1 MSTRRF
7 SLLSS
12 LLSFLL
18 SVMVVLAAVAAP
30 LEAGTNAGGRAARLG
45 GTALVAATDNPVVT
59 ENQLPG
65 SDEWVLGQNGRRVAD
80 DVDQQIK
87 GYASATS
94 VAAGES
100 VDIKVSVNPPQ
111 AYTAQVFRLGYYG
124 GKGARLVRTVA
135 DLTGTQQPACT
146 PDSATGLIECG
157 WATGLRLDVDSTWTS
172 GIYLVLLTNAAGYQ
186 SYAQFVVRD
195 DTRRSALL
203 FDQSVM
209 TYQAYNA
216 YPSDGGPGCKGVPL
230 TGKDL
235 YDTQSSTAPTV
246 TGTPRAVKVSFD
258 RPYSCSGGGSLLDPD
273 WSWEGY
279 FLTWLEMKGYDVT
292 YATDVDVH
300 LRPQTLLGHQGVL
313 VVGHDE
319 YWSKEMFDAFE
330 RARDNG
336 VNLGLFGAND
346 AYWQTR
352 LEPSSSGVPARTMVV
367 YKNTPNNSY
376 STVDPVA
383 DPALRTVRFQ
393 DPPVNRPAQTLV
405 GTSLLG
411 STDRSTLNTDLVSAV
426 PTGWPWNAAGVAPG
440 ATFAGLVGYEVEAIS
455 CHYPLPANTGFSAL
469 AASPFTGS
477 DKVSGTAHATVYTA
491 PSGALVFNAGTMS
504 WVWGLVQKADPRD
517 PTRNRTLYDPGLEAG
532 TAVVV
537 DALAGLGPRPQLP
550 SFTPDCTTDLSM
562 GFEGSGVTG
571 TDGAMRSF
579 GSVARDTSAPVTG
592 NGSAR
597 VTGAASYLDQPT
609 TAVDFVTVDFQLR
622 LNAVPAYP
630 VRVAVVSSQ
639 ITDIGNLVLNPV
651 SGGASLRLRNGSPP
665 VGATSGVLEPGVTY
679 RVRLVQNRGSGTNGV
694 LAAWVAPDGADL
706 GAPFAQTT
714 SATFTGKADKVRLG
728 STTNS
733 QTTPPV
739 LDADIDSVH
748 VYGGPAPASLS
759 LPPAPPSGLT
769 AAMSGTAVQL
779 RWTDNATTE
788 SAYLVQRSADN
799 GSSWVQVASLAADS
813 TGYLDAAVTAST
825 TYAYRVLATNANG
838 PSAPSP
844 TQSITT
850 PSTPPNAPTGLTATP
865 VSVSRTDLTWVD
877 QSDDE
882 TGFELQRSST
892 SDFASASS
900 WTLPAGT
907 TTYSDSSGEG
917 TAWYRVRAL
926 GASPSPWTPAV
937 SGARKA
943 DLTFEAGSLTGAMGA
958 TTVAGPVSL
967 ETAAPLVGLGS
978 ARFPAGTSAAYLE
991 QRLSSTAPETFVTL
1005 TLRVGS
1011 LATSDTRIV
1020 QSLNGTGGSAP
1031 TTGSFWLKA
1040 DGTLLLR
1047 NYNTTIGTGTRLT
1060 PGVTYRLGLH
1070 QKRVSDG
1077 AVLLEGFL
1085 APAGQAF
1092 GTPFARTTSTPV
1104 TTTTDITTVRVGA
1117 MASSAYPGL
1126 VADEIHIDSA
1136 FMPTR

>member
-1 MSTRRF
+1 MSTRRL
-7 SLLSS
+7 SLP
-12 LLSFLL
+12 SFLL
-18 SVMVVLAAVAAP
+18 PVVAVIAVVAAP
-30 LEAGTNAGGRAARLG
+30 LGAGVTAGGAAGRLG
-45 GTALVAATDNPVVT
+45 ETALVAATDNPVVA

-80 DVDQQIK
+80 DVDQQVK

-94 VAAGES
+94 VVAGES
-100 VDIKVSVNPPQ
+100 IDIKVSVNPPQ

-124 GKGARLVRTVA
+124 GKGARLVRTIA
-135 DLTGTQQPACT
+135 DLSGTQQPACT
-146 PDSATGLIECG
+146 PDAGTGLIECG
-157 WATGLRLDVDSTWTS
+157 WATGFRLDVDSTWTS

-195 DTRRSALL
+195 DARPSALL
-203 FDQSVM
+203 FNQSVM

-216 YPSDGGPGCKGVPL
+216 FPSDGGPGCKGIPL
-230 TGKDL
+230 TGKSL
-235 YDTQSSTAPTV
+235 YDTQSSSPTTV
-246 TGTPRAVKVSFD
+246 TGTARAVKVSFD

-279 FLTWLEMKGYDVT
+279 FVSWLEMKGYDVSYT
-292 YATDVDVH
+292 TDVDVH
-300 LRPQTLLGHQGVL
+300 LRPQTLLTHQGVL

-330 RARDNG
+330 RARDSG
-336 VNLGLFGAND
+336 VNLGFFGAND

-352 LEPSSSGVPARTMVV
+352 LEPSSSGAPARTMVV

-411 STDRSTLNTDLVSAV
+411 STDRSTLNTDLVSAMPV
-426 PTGWPWNAAGVAPG
+426 GWPWSAAGVAPG
-440 ATFAGLVGYEVEAIS
+440 STFAGLVGYEVEAIS
-455 CHYPLPANTGFSAL
+455 CHYPLPANTGFAVL

-477 DKVSGTAHATVYTA
+477 DKISGTSHATVYAAT
-491 PSGALVFNAGTMS
+491 SGALVFNAGTMS
-504 WVWGLVQKADPRD
+504 WVWGLVQKTDPRD

-532 TAVVV
+532 TSVVV

-550 SFTPDCTTDLSM
+550 TYSADCSTDLSM
-562 GFEGSGVTG
+562 GFEGPGVTG
-571 TDGAMRSF
+571 SDGAMRSF
-579 GSVARDTSAPVTG
+579 GSVARDTSTPVTG
-592 NGSAR
+592 SASAR
-597 VTGAASYLDQPT
+597 VTGAASYVDQPT

-622 LNAVPAYP
+622 LNAVPTYP

-639 ITDIGNLVLNPV
+639 ITDVGNLMLNPV
-651 SGGASLRLRNGSPP
+651 TGGAVLKLRNGSPP
-665 VGATSGVLEPGVTY
+665 VGATSSVLVPGATY

-694 LAAWVAPDGADL
+694 LAAWVAPEGADL

-714 SATFTGKADKVRLG
+714 TATFTGKADKVRLG

-733 QTTPPV
+733 TTTPPV
-739 LDADIDSVH
+739 LDADFDSVH
-748 VYGGPAPASLS
+748 IFGGPAPASLS

-779 RWTDNATTE
+779 KWTDNATTE
-788 SAYLVQRSADN
+788 SAYLVQRSVDN
-799 GSSWVQVASLAADS
+799 GAGWVQVASLAADS
-813 TGYLDAAVTAST
+813 TSYLDTGVTAST
-825 TYAYRVLATNANG
+825 TYAYRVLASNANG
-838 PSAPSP
+838 PSAPS
-844 TQSITT
+844 TAQSITT
-850 PSTPPNAPTGLTATP
+850 PATPPRAPSGLAATP
-865 VSVSRTDLTWVD
+865 VSASRTDLSWVD
-877 QSDDE
+877 ESDDE

-892 SDFASASS
+892 SDFASVSA

-907 TTYSDSSGEG
+907 TTYADSSGEG

-926 GASPSPWTPAV
+926 GASPSAWTPAV

-943 DLTFEAGSLTGAMGA
+943 DLTFEGGSLTGPQGA
-958 TTVAGPVSL
+958 TTVAGPVGL
-967 ETAAPLVGLGS
+967 ETAAPLVGLAS
-978 ARFPAGTSAAYLE
+978 AMFPAGTSAAYLE
-991 QRLSSTAPETFVTL
+991 QRLSSTGPETFVTL
-1005 TLRVGS
+1005 TLRVAS
-1011 LATSDTRIV
+1011 LATSDTRIL

-1047 NYNTTIGTGTRLT
+1047 NYNTTIGTGTKLS

-1077 AVLLEGFL
+1077 AVLLEGFM

-1092 GTPFARTTSTPV
+1092 GTAFARTTSAPV
-1104 TTTTDITTVRVGA
+1104 TTTTDISTVRVGL